1 MLLFWYSNLFKTKW
15 IHYHYQYSLRKG
27 EKVGVRMM
35 FVMLAPIIWPFVPY
49 LSGLEDEL
57 RDQETH
63 TYLYFCFSCNLPPK
77 TIWNITVEA
86 ENRDLLMESI
96 LRLTLSL
103 WIYLFLNK
111 VQGHSRKVSW
121 RMSIEQMQRCNCH
134 PSPVLLDYTT
144 LVHSHAWKHLIVSK
158 LDFGS
163 RFQKKRSSKIWT
175 PNQLLKL
182 CAINLS
188 IIAMHWIILKIITIS
203 IIIVPFKVRE
213 DLL

>member
-1 MLLFWYSNLFKTKW
+1 MSSGTKK
-15 IHYHYQYSLRKG
+15 H
-27 EKVGVRMM
+27 
-35 FVMLAPIIWPFVPY
+35 
-49 LSGLEDEL
+49 
-57 RDQETH
+57 TH
-63 TYLYFCFSCNLPPK
+63 ICTFAFRCNLPPE

-86 ENRDLLMESI
+86 EKRDLLMESI

-134 PSPVLLDYTT
+134 PRQYYWTT
-144 LVHSHAWKHLIVSK
+144 LLLHHSHARKHLIVSK
-158 LDFGS
+158 LDTGS
-163 RFQKKRSSKIWT
+163 RFQKKRSSKIWS

-182 CAINLS
+182 CAINVS

-203 IIIVPFKVRE
+203 IIIVPF
-213 DLL
+213 

>member
-1 MLLFWYSNLFKTKW
+1 MSLGTKK
-15 IHYHYQYSLRKG
+15 H
-27 EKVGVRMM
+27 
-35 FVMLAPIIWPFVPY
+35 
-49 LSGLEDEL
+49 
-57 RDQETH
+57 TH
-63 TYLYFCFSCNLPPK
+63 ICTFAFRCNLSPE
-77 TIWNITVEA
+77 TIWNITGKA

-134 PSPVLLDYTT
+134 PSPVLLDYTA

-163 RFQKKRSSKIWT
+163 RFQKKRSSKIWSS
-175 PNQLLKL
+175 NQLLKL
-182 CAINLS
+182 WAINVS
-188 IIAMHWIILKIITIS
+188 IIAMHWIILKSSQYQSSLSLFSCTGQLNRS
-203 IIIVPFKVRE
+203 PCQSVSRHCLDDRVPIWLEKWVGE
-213 DLL
+213 PD

>member
-1 MLLFWYSNLFKTKW
+1 MAFCS
-15 IHYHYQYSLRKG
+15 ISLWAGRWAQG
-27 EKVGVRMM
+27 PRN
-35 FVMLAPIIWPFVPY
+35 
-49 LSGLEDEL
+49 
-57 RDQETH
+57 TH
-63 TYLYFCFSCNLPPK
+63 ICTFAFRCNLPPE

-163 RFQKKRSSKIWT
+163 RFQKKRSSKIWS

-182 CAINLS
+182 CAINVS
-188 IIAMHWIILKIITIS
+188 IIAMHWIILKIITLS
-203 IIIVPFKVRE
+203 IIIVPF
-213 DLL
+213 